1 MPELP
6 EVETIK
12 GQLNKKIRDKKIK
25 TMEINLAKMLV
36 GVTVDKFKK
45 IVEGRKIKSVERRAK
60 LLIINLSNNY
70 SLVIHLKMT
79 GQLLFFKNIKDWEAY
94 KNEAP
99 RSLLRGIKRNPPK
112 PPALPSPPAGGFGG
126 FSAPPFPQRTAEH
139 SATEDKSAAHL
150 IYYFENG
157 NLLVHNDTRQF
168 GYVKLIKTADLE
180 SLFRKESFGP
190 EPLAKDFTLKKFKNL
205 LVQKPRAKI
214 KPLLMDQTFLAGIG
228 NIYSQEACFAA
239 KIFPTR
245 SVQGLTQQEIRALY
259 LNLIKI
265 LCQAVS
271 ARGSSVDNYLD
282 TGGQPGE
289 YAPRLKVY
297 NREGEK
303 CYRCD
308 GTIKKMTLAG
318 RGTYYCPKC
327 QI

>member
-25 TMEINLAKMLV
+25 TVEIKLAKMLV
-36 GVTVDKFKK
+36 GITVDKFKK

-79 GQLLFFKNIKDWEAY
+79 GQMLFFKNLQDWEAY
-94 KNEAP
+94 EN
-99 RSLLRGIKRNPPK
+99 
-112 PPALPSPPAGGFGG
+112 
-126 FSAPPFPQRTAEH
+126 
-139 SATEDKSAAHL
+139 KSAVHL

-157 NLLVHNDTRQF
+157 SLLVHTDVRKF
-168 GYVKLIKTADLE
+168 GYVKLIKTTELE
-180 SLFRKESFGP
+180 ALFRKESFGP
-190 EPLAKDFTLKKFKNL
+190 EPLAQDFTLKKFKNL
-205 LVQKPRAKI
+205 LIQKPRVKI
-214 KPLLMDQTFLAGIG
+214 KPLLMDQTFLAGVG
-228 NIYSQEACFAA
+228 NIYAQEACFAA

-245 SVQGLTQQEIRALY
+245 SVQSLAPQEIRALY
-259 LNLIKI
+259 VNLIKI

-282 TGGQPGE
+282 AEGQPGE
-289 YAPRLKVY
+289 YVPRLKVY
-297 NREGEK
+297 GREGEK
-303 CYRCD
+303 CYHCD
-308 GTIKKMTLAG
+308 GTIKKMSLAG

>member
-25 TMEINLAKMLV
+25 TVEIKLAKMLA
-36 GVTVDKFKK
+36 GITVDKFKK

-79 GQLLFFKNIKDWEAY
+79 GQLLFFKNIQDWEAY
-94 KNEAP
+94 KNK
-99 RSLLRGIKRNPPK
+99 S
-112 PPALPSPPAGGFGG
+112 
-126 FSAPPFPQRTAEH
+126 SAHF
-139 SATEDKSAAHL
+139 
-150 IYYFENG
+150 IYYFENDS
-157 NLLVHNDTRQF
+157 LLVHTDMRQF
-168 GYVKLIKTADLE
+168 GYVKLIKTAELE
-180 SLFRKESFGP
+180 PFFRKESFGP
-190 EPLAKDFTLKKFKNL
+190 EPLAQDFTLKKFKNL
-205 LVQKPRAKI
+205 LIQKPRAKI
-214 KPLLMDQTFLAGIG
+214 KPLLMDQTFLAGVG

-245 SVQGLTQQEIRALY
+245 SVQSLTPQEIRALY
-259 LNLIKI
+259 VNLIKI

-282 TGGQPGE
+282 TEGQPGE
-289 YAPRLKVY
+289 YVPRLKVY
-297 NREGEK
+297 GREGEK

-308 GTIKKMTLAG
+308 GTIKKMTLGG

>member
-25 TMEINLAKMLV
+25 TVEIKLAKMLA
-36 GVTVDKFKK
+36 GVTVDNFKK

-70 SLVIHLKMT
+70 SLAIHLKMT
-79 GQLLFFKNIKDWEAY
+79 GQLLFFKNIQDWEAY
-94 KNEAP
+94 KN
-99 RSLLRGIKRNPPK
+99 
-112 PPALPSPPAGGFGG
+112 
-126 FSAPPFPQRTAEH
+126 
-139 SATEDKSAAHL
+139 KSAVHL

-157 NLLVHNDTRQF
+157 SLLVHTDVRQF
-168 GYVKLIKTADLE
+168 GYVKLIKTAELE
-180 SLFRKESFGP
+180 ALFRKESFGP
-190 EPLAKDFTLKKFKNL
+190 EPLAHDFTLKKFKNL
-205 LVQKPRAKI
+205 LIQKPRAKI
-214 KPLLMDQTFLAGIG
+214 KPLLMDQTFLAGMG
-228 NIYSQEACFAA
+228 NIYSQEVCWAA

-245 SVQGLTQQEIRALY
+245 SVQGLTPQEIRALY
-259 LNLIKI
+259 VNLIKI

-282 TGGQPGE
+282 TEGQPGE
-289 YAPRLKVY
+289 YVSRLKVY
-297 NREGEK
+297 GREGAK

-308 GTIKKMTLAG
+308 GTIKKMTLGG